1 MNIYFWRLMEGTAL
15 QHRTTF
21 LFFYKETKIK
31 PTKNDSDFF
40 LTYAVC
46 NNKPPLHPQYI
57 NTSMI
62 NIIIIKITFM

>member
-1 MNIYFWRLMEGTAL
+1 MNIYFWRLMEGTAF

-40 LTYAVC
+40 SDLCSV
-46 NNKPPLHPQYI
+46 Q
-57 NTSMI
+57 
-62 NIIIIKITFM
+62 